1 MADFRGGY
9 GTDARYLDDD
19 EQGMLRESEEAFQQ
33 RSSPDTKSAN
43 ARRRALSARAAGE
56 YRKRQGYSQP
66 NIGGRTPVGKFVL
79 DRTDQPFGPA
89 FGGTEL
95 PSLRGRNYGGPGAGG
110 MMYARKPSPQ
120 FGKPFV

>member
-19 EQGMLRESEEAFQQ
+19 EQGMLRDSEGAFQQ
-33 RSSPDTKSAN
+33 KSSPDTKSAN

-66 NIGGRTPVGKFVL
+66 NLGGRIPVGKFTL
-79 DRTDQPFGPA
+79 DQSE

-110 MMYARKPSPQ
+110 MMYARKPNPQ
-120 FGKPFV
+120 FGKPFL

>member
-19 EQGMLRESEEAFQQ
+19 EQGMLRESEDAFQQ

-56 YRKRQGYSQP
+56 YRKRQGFAQP
-66 NIGGRTPVGKFVL
+66 NLGGRIPVGKFIL
-79 DRTDQPFGPA
+79 DNESG

-120 FGKPFV
+120 FGKDFV